1 MVAALRRN
9 AHLFMCESSPCELVD
24 RTALAELCSN
34 LGATGAEDLLR
45 GFFREARERI
55 AALRALTLDRVESIR
70 FQLHTLHG
78 AAGIFGLARLSALV
92 RKLHAGSESL
102 SPDAYR
108 LALDE
113 ITTTLAAS
121 GQALVEL
128 KSRCSS
134 D

>member
-1 MVAALRRN
+1 MY
-9 AHLFMCESSPCELVD
+9 ESYPSELVD
-24 RTALAELCSN
+24 RTALADLCSN
-34 LGATGAEDLLR
+34 VGVTGVEDLLR
-45 GFFREARERI
+45 GFFREARERL
-55 AALRALTLDRVESIR
+55 AALRALTVDRAEQIR

-78 AAGIFGLARLSALV
+78 AAGMFGLARLSALV
-92 RKLHAGSESL
+92 RKLHATSDSL

-113 ITTTLAAS
+113 IAGTLTAS
-121 GQALVEL
+121 GEVLTEL